1 MNYFTK
7 KRLTTFAIVLLV
19 IINISSITTILI
31 RRYHP
36 IKHPLPVQMD
46 DKVRAT
52 TIFLKTELQFSD
64 EQVKEFIRIQDEF
77 LKESETLRHAIGD
90 LKKDLHRTL
99 IESTD
104 DTLENAARIAEIG
117 NKHSELEKILYQYFI
132 NVKNLCT
139 PEQVQKFDVLV
150 RQILFTIDPGHQP
163 PQDKHSP
170 PPHIENGR
178 PPHSDVPP
186 PPPHSNTP
194 PPPDRRPPPN

>member
-7 KRLTTFAIVLLV
+7 KRITTFAIVLLV

-36 IKHPLPVQMD
+36 VKHPFPGQMD
-46 DKVRAT
+46 DKVKAT

-77 LKESETLRHAIGD
+77 LKESQALQRAIRD

-104 DTLENAARIAEIG
+104 EPLENAARIAEIG
-117 NKHSELEKILYQYFI
+117 NKDSELETILYQYFI

-178 PPHSDVPP
+178 PPRPGAPP
-186 PPPHSNTP
+186 PPPG
-194 PPPDRRPPPN
+194 DRRPPPN